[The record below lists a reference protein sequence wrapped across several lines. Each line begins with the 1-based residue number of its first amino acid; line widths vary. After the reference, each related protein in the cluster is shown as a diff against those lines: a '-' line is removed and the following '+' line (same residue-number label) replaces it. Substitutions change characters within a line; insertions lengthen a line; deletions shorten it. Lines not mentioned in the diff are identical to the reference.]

1 MKIGPLISLLSSSY
15 GLPETT
21 VVVVARALREAG
33 WLTSGARGVNAP
45 DMSARDAAR
54 LSLALLTGEPPSKV
68 TLVYELLRTLQTVDE
83 YPIAGLLDRETL
95 PHDHTLEDAITA
107 LFEASSDP
115 ELIGRYGEKQT
126 DHVMVIGDEL
136 PDGYDLDMVKNTIW
150 PRFSVAVDMSRRTAE
165 VRILEDTFQYVDLAG
180 REKFKRL
187 RADRSADL
195 RVTEEI
201 LELADRSPSA
211 ADAHGVVEGGGMR
224 VVRTIT
230 EQEFQRIIHNGP
242 GMKWRVVP

>member
-68 TLVYELLRTLQTVDE
+68 ISVFEVLRTLQTVDE
-83 YPIAGLLDRETL
+83 YPGAGLINREIL
-95 PHDHTLEDAITA
+95 PHDHILEDAITA
-107 LFEASSDP
+107 LFEAAADP

-126 DHVMVIGDEL
+126 AHVTVIGDEL
-136 PDGYDLDMVKNTIW
+136 PDGYDLDVVTDTVW
-150 PRFSVAVDMSRRTAE
+150 PRFLVAVDMSRRTAE
-165 VRILEDTFQYVDLAG
+165 VCILEDTFQYVDLAG

-211 ADAHGVVEGGGMR
+211 ADAHGVVERRGMR

-230 EQEFQRIIHNGP
+230 EQEFQSIIHNCP
-242 GMKWRVVP
+242 GMKWRIVP

>member
-1 MKIGPLISLLSSSY
+1 MKIGPLINLLSSSY

-68 TLVYELLRTLQTVDE
+68 ISVFEVLRTLQTEDE

-107 LFEASSDP
+107 LFEASSNP

-126 DHVMVIGDEL
+126 AHVTVIGDEL
-136 PDGYDLDMVKNTIW
+136 PDGYDLDVVNNTIW

-165 VRILEDTFQYVDLAG
+165 VCILENTFQYVDIAG
-180 REKFKRL
+180 RERFKLL

-201 LELADRSPSA
+201 LKLADRSPST
-211 ADAHGVVEGGGMR
+211 ADAHGVVERRGMR

-230 EQEFQRIIHNGP
+230 EKEFQRIIHDRP
-242 GMKWRVVP
+242 GLKWRVVP